1 MINYIIL
8 NAYKVNYV
16 FNNNMNEIQKIKRN
30 FRASKAW
37 KDLQRKK
44 KIAQQGYCAVLM
56 TKLTRTANLHHLN
69 LDATKYTDLS
79 NEDNFVYLSNKV
91 HDCVH
96 LLYGSKCGWRNAVER
111 LIAIFEKMDKV
122 NKT

>member
-1 MINYIIL
+1 M
-8 NAYKVNYV
+8 YKVNYV
-16 FNNNMNEIQKIKRN
+16 INNNMNEIQKIKRN

-44 KIAQQGYCAVLM
+44 KIQQLGCCAVLM

-96 LLYGSKCGWRNAVER
+96 LLYGSKCGWRNAVGR
-111 LIAIFEKMDKV
+111 LIEIFEKMDKV

>member
-1 MINYIIL
+1 MISYIIL
-8 NAYKVNYV
+8 NMYKVNYV
-16 FNNNMNEIQKIKRN
+16 INNNMNEIQKIKRN

-56 TKLTRTANLHHLN
+56 SKLTKTANLHHLN

-96 LLYGSKCGWRNAVER
+96 LLYGSRCGWRNAVGR
-111 LIAIFEKMDKV
+111 LIAIFEKMDKA